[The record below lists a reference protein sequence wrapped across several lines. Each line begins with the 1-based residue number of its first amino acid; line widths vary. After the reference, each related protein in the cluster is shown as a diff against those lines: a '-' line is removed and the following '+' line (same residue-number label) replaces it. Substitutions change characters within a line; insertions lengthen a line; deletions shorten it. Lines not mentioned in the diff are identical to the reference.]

1 MVSGHFVHAEDIAE
15 IFLHPTE
22 EHFAGG
28 LFHFEK
34 FLWQSLHEVK
44 HSAKVITEIRP
55 ALCYH
60 LVWALILLMR
70 LPLSFTRHSKFW
82 LTFQC

>member
-1 MVSGHFVHAEDIAE
+1 MQKDIAE
-15 IFLHPTE
+15 IFLHPAE
-22 EHFAGG
+22 EHFAEG

-34 FLWQSLHEVK
+34 FLWQSLHQVK
-44 HSAKVITEIRP
+44 QVGKVTTEIRP

-60 LVWALILLMR
+60 LVWALILVMP
-70 LPLSFTRHSKFW
+70 LPLSFTQHSKLW